1 MMKLFK
7 QIFQKIEHRPLRFIA
22 ISFFIGSLTIII
34 FSLSI
39 YTYALVL
46 GAPPLTTVQNTIYY
60 SSDGTKIGEELGVVN
75 RYWVDLEDINPTLI
89 DATIQA
95 EDQSFYS
102 HHGFDLKRILAA
114 VLVNIKSGS
123 KKEGASTITQQYARN
138 LFLSHEKTWSRKIK
152 EAFYTMRLE
161 LFYSKDELLEGYLN
175 TIYYGHGAYGIE
187 TASHYFF
194 KKESADLTLA
204 EATLLAGIPNSP
216 SYYSPINH
224 YDHAKERQKRILS
237 ALTEEEIIK
246 EETAFLAEREDLQ
259 INSAFPTTTDSIAP
273 YFQDIVLAE
282 METILA
288 KERKVIRTSGYH
300 VYTTLDEMHQDK
312 LDQTVAT
319 QINTS
324 SALQIG
330 GIAMEPTTG
339 AITGLIGGKDYTES
353 SYNRA
358 VQAKRMVGSTFKPFL
373 YYSALTN
380 GYTASTTLL
389 SKPTNFV
396 LADGS
401 SYQPSNYNGYYA
413 DQPVTLAQ
421 ALAVSDNIYAV
432 KTNIFLTPKRLIDTT
447 RKFGITSELKAVPSL
462 ALGTASISVKEMVT
476 AYSMLANGGS
486 SLTPHTVEKI
496 TDSKGKI
503 IYQRPKQKQKQVLDA
518 QQTFILNQLMTGM
531 FNPNLNGY
539 MHVTGESIADQLQHT
554 YAGKSGTTETDSW
567 MIGYS
572 PQLVMGV
579 WTGYDDNRAINKT
592 EEQHA
597 AKQIWA
603 DFMEGVHVN
612 LPVESFDAP
621 AGIVAA
627 YIDPTSGELATPYCE
642 NRQLMYFVAGTVP
655 KQYCSDHR
663 HEG

>member
-1 MMKLFK
+1 MKKLFK
-7 QIFQKIEHRPLRFIA
+7 HKFKKLGDRPPRWIVR
-22 ISFFIGSLTIII
+22 SFYIGSLSIII
-34 FSLSI
+34 FALSI
-39 YTYALVL
+39 YIYALVL
-46 GAPPLTTVQNTIYY
+46 GAPPLTTIQNTIYY
-60 SSDGTKIGEELGVVN
+60 SQDGTKIGEELGVVN
-75 RYWVDLEDINPTLI
+75 RYWVDLEEINPTLI
-89 DATIQA
+89 DATLQA
-95 EDQSFYS
+95 EDQNFHS

-114 VLVNIKSGS
+114 VLVNIKTGS
-123 KKEGASTITQQYARN
+123 MKEGASTITQQYARN
-138 LFLSHEKTWSRKIK
+138 LYLSHEKTWSRKIK
-152 EAFYTMRLE
+152 EAFYTIRLE
-161 LFYSKDELLEGYLN
+161 IFYSKDELLEGYLN

-187 TASHYFF
+187 TASQYFF
-194 KKESADLTLA
+194 EKESSDLTLA

-224 YDHAKERQKRILS
+224 YDQAKERQQHILS
-237 ALTEEEIIK
+237 LLAEEEMIT
-246 EETAFLAEREDLQ
+246 EQTAFLTEREDLQ
-259 INSAFPTTTDSIAP
+259 INSELPTTSDSIAP

-282 METILA
+282 MEAILE
-288 KERKVIRTSGYH
+288 KESDVIRTSGYH
-300 VYTTLDEMHQDK
+300 VYTTLDETHQEK
-312 LDQTVAT
+312 LDQTAAS
-319 QINTS
+319 QISES

-330 GIAMEPTTG
+330 GIAMDPSTG
-339 AITGLIGGKDYTES
+339 AITGLIGGKNYSES
-353 SYNRA
+353 PYNRA

-380 GYTASTTLL
+380 GYTAATTLM
-389 SKPTNFV
+389 SKPTTFV

-413 DQPVTLAQ
+413 DKPVTLAQ

-447 RKFGITSELKAVPSL
+447 RTFGITSELEAVPSL

-476 AYSMLANGGS
+476 AYSMLANGGN
-486 SLTPHTVEKI
+486 SLSPHTIEKI
-496 TDSKGKI
+496 TDSKGKVV
-503 IYQRPKQKQKQVLDA
+503 YQRPKQVKEQVLDP

-531 FNPNLNGY
+531 FNPSLNGY
-539 MHVTGESIADQLQHT
+539 MHVTGESIVDQLHHT

-579 WTGYDDNRAINKT
+579 WTGYDDNRTIDKT
-592 EEQHA
+592 IEQQA

-603 DFMEGVHVN
+603 DFMEGVHTN
-612 LPVESFDAP
+612 LPVENFEVP

-642 NRQLMYFVAGTVP
+642 NKQLMYFVEGTVP
-655 KQYCSDHR
+655 EHYCSVHR
-663 HEG
+663 PEG